1 MNFNYQSLKHTSLWA
16 VAPQCSVLT
25 AFEGNYSTAPA
36 SIRGSNDQGRMQQGF
51 IEGDGYA

>member
-1 MNFNYQSLKHTSLWA
+1 MNINCQSLKHTGLWSPVTIA
-16 VAPQCSVLT
+16 MLT